1 MANFYNPFQKGPD
14 FAQGIEGIINQ
25 IMQMMMVK
33 KLGQQTPTT
42 SVGQTPT
49 NPAALPSGNQPMQA
63 GNRPM
68 PPSVGA
74 MMPPLNGQF
83 GPTGTSGISQSGQ
96 PNQQAMMEQLMP
108 LIMQMF
114 GGGGMGRGF

>member
-1 MANFYNPFQKGPD
+1 MSFYNPFSSKPD

-25 IMQMMMVK
+25 IMQMMMMK

-49 NPAALPSGNQPMQA
+49 NPAAFSA

-68 PPSVGA
+68 PQGMGG
-74 MMPPLNGQF
+74 MMPPLNGQY
-83 GPTGTSGISQSGQ
+83 GPTGTTGMSQAGQ
-96 PNQQAMMEQLMP
+96 PNQQALMEQLMP